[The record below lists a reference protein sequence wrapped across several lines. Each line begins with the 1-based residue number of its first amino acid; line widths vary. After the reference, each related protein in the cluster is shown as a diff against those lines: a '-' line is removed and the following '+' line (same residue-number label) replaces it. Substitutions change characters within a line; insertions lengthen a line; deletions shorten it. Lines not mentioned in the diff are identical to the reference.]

1 MSARLLPG
9 AADALP
15 GQCAVCRAW
24 PAAPL
29 CEACVVQFA
38 QPHLR
43 CGTCA
48 IPLASPIGQ
57 CGACVRQ
64 PPPLDTCVAAV
75 HYAFPW
81 SALLIEFKFHGN
93 PGWAAALATL
103 MRSAPWV
110 EPALDQATL
119 VLPMPLSRQRLRE
132 RGFNQSLEL
141 ARRLA
146 PGKVDTGILLRT
158 QHTTPQSAL
167 GRAERLRNVQ
177 YAFAVEPG
185 RAHALNAARVVLVDD
200 VMTSGAT
207 LFAAAR
213 TLREA
218 GAQHITGLVLARADP
233 PWQGEDTG

>member
-1 MSARLLPG
+1 M
-9 AADALP
+9 
-15 GQCAVCRAW
+15 
-24 PAAPL
+24 
-29 CEACVVQFA
+29 VQFA
-38 QPHLR
+38 QPRLR

-48 IPLASPIGQ
+48 TPLASAIGQ

-81 SALLIEFKFHGN
+81 SALVIDFKFHGN

-132 RGFNQSLEL
+132 RGFNQALEL

-146 PGKVDTGILLRT
+146 PGKVDAGLLLRT
-158 QHTTPQSAL
+158 QHTAPQSAL

-177 YAFAVEPG
+177 HAFAVEP
-185 RAHALNAARVVLVDD
+185 ACVHALNGARVVLVDD
-200 VMTSGAT
+200 VMTSGAS

-233 PWQGEDTG
+233 PWQDEDTG